1 MLSKYISNTPKGYK
15 WFIEK
20 KLVGF
25 DAFTQL
31 QPWYFTPSEEMF
43 WATESWPN
51 VQVINE
57 KLLVFAR
64 RQDNDDLACFS
75 VREGEIVGVV
85 VIQGWVGNGFE
96 VLEKFEDFWKWVK
109 FVIDDIAEWS
119 SLQEV

>member
-1 MLSKYISNTPKGYK
+1 MLKNYLSIIPKGYE
-15 WFIEK
+15 WFIDK

-31 QPWYFTPSEEMF
+31 QPWYFVSSEEIF
-43 WATESWPN
+43 WATESWPDI
-51 VQVINE
+51 VNE

-75 VREGEIVGVV
+75 VKDDKVVGIFL
-85 VIQGWVGNGFE
+85 IQGWINNGFE
-96 VLEKFEDFWKWVK
+96 VIKKFEDFWEWAK

-119 SLQEV
+119 SLESE